1 MVFFVHIACMLSL
14 SKICPERSKILSNF
28 FQRIFLNEY
37 DWQLP
42 LFRLELSLNFVLL
55 VIFVTEN
62 QSTMNFLHLS
72 RTAFY
77 THYLS
82 CWWHGLQKREFYQVF
97 FSLFLILIH
106 CWIDI
111 RFLEFYI
118 QQFYAFLENRLIIS
132 WLAFAWS
139 LKHLLLSDFT
149 FLNQASA
156 SSSKSPSW
164 KSNKTRNIQNKI
176 KCLFQLLC

>member
-1 MVFFVHIACMLSL
+1 MIITSFPSWIIFELCFTGN
-14 SKICPERSKILSNF
+14 ICNRK
-28 FQRIFLNEY
+28 
-37 DWQLP
+37 
-42 LFRLELSLNFVLL
+42 
-55 VIFVTEN
+55 TN
-62 QSTMNFLHLS
+62 QPWICLHLS
-72 RTAFY
+72 RTVFY

-82 CWWHGLQKREFYQVF
+82 FWWHGLQKREFYQEF

-118 QQFYAFLENRLIIS
+118 QQFNALLENRLIIS

-139 LKHLLLSDFT
+139 LKHLLLSEFT
-149 FLNQASA
+149 FVNQAFA

-164 KSNKTRNIQNKI
+164 KSNKTKNIQNKI